1 MKILNHQIWHLIFLS
16 FLLSVIYFCLQVFPE
31 LLAGELWNIPTKR
44 WLFFTISIPIVH
56 QLYVLVCW
64 RSELFYKGLSSHLG
78 NHSFGL
84 YKLGF
89 AALFLLRPISVL
101 LLAISNKNTFS
112 INPLVSYTL
121 SGLFLILSGYLFY
134 SVKNY
139 FGINRAFGQDHF
151 KAEVYRDLPMVT
163 QGVFKY
169 TSNGMYVL
177 GFLVLYV
184 PGLLLF
190 SKAALLAALFNH
202 LYIWVHYYFTELPDI
217 KVIYKKS

>member
-16 FLLSVIYFCLQVFPE
+16 FLLSAIYGCLQLFPE
-31 LLAGELWNIPTKR
+31 LLAGELWSIPTKR
-44 WLFFTISIPIVH
+44 WLFFAISVPIVH

-64 RSELFYKGLSSHLG
+64 RYELYYKGLTNHIG
-78 NHSFGL
+78 NHSFRL

-89 AALFLLRPISVL
+89 AILFLLRPTSVV

-112 INPLVSYTL
+112 LNPIVSYTL
-121 SGLFLILSGYLFY
+121 SGLFLFLSAYLFY

-139 FGINRAFGQDHF
+139 FGINRAFGLDHF
-151 KAEVYRDLPMVT
+151 KTQLYRDSPMVT
-163 QGVFKY
+163 QGIFKY
-169 TSNGMYVL
+169 TSNGMYVF

-184 PGLLLF
+184 SGLLLF
-190 SKAALLAALFNH
+190 SKVALLAALFNH